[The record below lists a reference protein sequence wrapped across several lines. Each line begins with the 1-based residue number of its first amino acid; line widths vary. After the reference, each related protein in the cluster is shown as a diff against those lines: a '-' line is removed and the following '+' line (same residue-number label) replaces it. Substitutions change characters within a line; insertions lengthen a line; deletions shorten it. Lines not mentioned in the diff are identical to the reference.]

1 MIFLLRIFL
10 IGLIIYLIFRSFY
23 IYGEDNSK
31 RDNAPPKPPQPE
43 KKPVKKISKDV
54 GEFIDYEEVK

>member
-1 MIFLLRIFL
+1 MMFLLRIFL
-10 IGLIIYLIFRSFY
+10 IGLIIYLLFRSFY
-23 IYGEDNSK
+23 IYGEENNK
-31 RDNAPPKPPQPE
+31 RDNDPQKSPQPE